1 MRKLSF
7 FKYAY
12 LVFAIL
18 FFNEFIINIK
28 LNSTKSIVC
37 LLLCFLAVFMFFL
50 EKNFKIVITQ
60 EINNLDVH

>member
-18 FFNEFIINIK
+18 FFVEFISNFGVNI
-28 LNSTKSIVC
+28 TKSIIS
-37 LLLCFLAVFMFFL
+37 LLLCLFAIFIFFFR
-50 EKNFKIVITQ
+50 KKSQNRFNSRNK
-60 EINNLDVH
+60 

>member
-18 FFNEFIINIK
+18 FFIEFISNLEVNI
-28 LNSTKSIVC
+28 TKSIIS
-37 LLLCFLAVFMFFL
+37 LLLCLFAIFIFFFR
-50 EKNFKIVITQ
+50 KKFQNRFNSRNK
-60 EINNLDVH
+60 

>member
-18 FFNEFIINIK
+18 FFIEFISNLEVNI
-28 LNSTKSIVC
+28 TKSIIF
-37 LLLCFLAVFMFFL
+37 LLLCLFAIFIFFFR
-50 EKNFKIVITQ
+50 KKFQNRFNSRNK
-60 EINNLDVH
+60 

>member
-18 FFNEFIINIK
+18 FFSEFIINIK
-28 LNSTKSIVC
+28 LNTTKSIVC
-37 LLLCFLAVFMFFL
+37 LLLCFLAVFMFFFR
-50 EKNFKIVITQ
+50 KKFQNRHNSRNK
-60 EINNLDVH
+60 